1 MRRATLG
8 GIAVDLNARKNMPLL
23 SIRVVQ
29 KLTGLS
35 ARQIRYYEEHR
46 LVVPARSEGN
56 QRLFSFRDAE
66 RLLEIRGLLDRGL
79 NIAGV
84 QTYFEKEDAAARSK
98 REEPTDG
105 DLYRRIQS
113 QLMNRSSTGG
123 ASEFQGDLSRFYRP
137 KS

>member
-1 MRRATLG
+1 MRRALLG

-35 ARQIRYYEEHR
+35 ARQIRYYEER
-46 LVVPARSEGN
+46 GLVVPERSEGN
-56 QRLFSFRDAE
+56 QRLFSFHDAE
-66 RLLEIRGLLDRGL
+66 RLLEIRALLDRGL

-84 QTYFEKEDAAARSK
+84 QAYFEKEEAGARTK

-123 ASEFQGDLSRFYRP
+123 TSEFQGDLSRFYRP